1 MHLCGLKYSVK
12 LKEFK
17 KINFRVKKGKFNNC
31 LVSVQCTGIL
41 ILLYLHVWFD
51 PYNF

>member
-31 LVSVQCTGIL
+31 LVSVQYWNI
-41 ILLYLHVWFD
+41 D
-51 PYNF
+51 PVVFACMV